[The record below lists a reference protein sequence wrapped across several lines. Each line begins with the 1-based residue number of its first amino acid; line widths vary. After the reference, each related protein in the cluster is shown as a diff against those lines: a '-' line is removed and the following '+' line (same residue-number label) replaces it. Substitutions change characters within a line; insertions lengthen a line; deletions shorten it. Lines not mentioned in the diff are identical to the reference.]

1 MGETNIQS
9 NIVVQKYGGTSV
21 GSPERIRAVAQRIK
35 GYRDRGLQVVVV
47 VSAMGKETDRLVQL
61 ANDVTKSPRKREMDV
76 LLSTGEQV
84 SIALL
89 AMALHEI
96 GIEALSYTGSQAGVR
111 TDGNFSD
118 AKILEIE
125 THRIVEALN
134 EERVVIVAGFQGIDG
149 NKNITTLGRGGS
161 DTSAVALAAALDC
174 RDCEIYT
181 DVEGVFTAD
190 PRIVPQAKKLNT
202 ISYDEM
208 LELARLGAGVLHSR
222 SVELAKKFN
231 VRLHVRSSFSENEG
245 TILMSK
251 EDMVERYIVSGITTK
266 DDEAKFTLR
275 DIPDSPGISAELFT
289 KLGDAQVYVN
299 MIVQSTGRDNQAS
312 ISFTVKKNDIEKTLE
327 ICKEL
332 QKNLGASSLE
342 YDEGITILSAVGVGM
357 ISAHGV
363 AGRMFSILS
372 GHNINIEM
380 ISTSE
385 IGISCVIDSIYA
397 ELAAKV
403 LHKEFIENGEA

>member
-1 MGETNIQS
+1 MSKGKVI
-9 NIVVQKYGGTSV
+9 VQKYGGTSL
-21 GSPERIRAVAQRIK
+21 GSPARIKAVAERIK
-35 GYRDRGLQVVVV
+35 GYRDRGFQVVVV
-47 VSAMGKETDRLVQL
+47 VSAMGKETDRLVEL
-61 ANDVTKSPRKREMDV
+61 AGEVTQSPRKREMDV

-84 SIALL
+84 SISLL

-96 GIEALSYTGSQAGVR
+96 GLEALSYTGAQAGVK
-111 TDGNFSD
+111 TDGNFSN
-118 AKILEIE
+118 AKIIDIK
-125 THRIVEALN
+125 TDRIVNALEN
-134 EERVVIVAGFQGIDG
+134 DQVVIVAGFQGTDDDE
-149 NKNITTLGRGGS
+149 NITTLGRGGS
-161 DTSAVALAAALDC
+161 DTSAVALAAALQC
-174 RDCEIYT
+174 NECEIYT

-190 PRIVPQAKKLNT
+190 PRIVPQAKKLNE

-222 SVELAKKFN
+222 SVELAKKFG
-231 VRLHVRSSFSENEG
+231 VKLHVRSSFSNSEG

-251 EDMVERYIVSGITTK
+251 EDMVERYVVSGITTK
-266 DDEAKFTLR
+266 NDEAKFTLR

-289 KLGDAQVYVN
+289 ELGNAKVYVN
-299 MIVQSTGRDNQAS
+299 MIVQSTGHDNQAS
-312 ISFTVKKNDIEKTLE
+312 ISFTVKKNDIAKTIE
-327 ICKEL
+327 ICEKL

-357 ISAHGV
+357 ISAYGV
-363 AGRMFSILS
+363 AGRMFQILS

-403 LHKEFIENGEA
+403 LHKEFIGEV